1 MAQQLVHGA
10 PIDGVDELDRRGSIP
25 ACSSPAR
32 SSPAIA
38 RLEWIASEP
47 PRRMT
52 ALPALRQ
59 SAAATSAVTLGR
71 DS

>member
-1 MAQQLVHGA
+1 MLTASRSTMGTSWMAFSGSPLTRST
-10 PIDGVDELDRRGSIP
+10 LRRI
-25 ACSSPAR
+25 ALR
-32 SSPAIA
+32 A

-52 ALPALRQ
+52 ALPAFRHR
-59 SAAATSAVTLGR
+59 AAASAVTLGR